1 MTDASRPNASARPLI
16 ILLGVALAVSAAVSD
31 KASRDNMRDMTS
43 RTAKRRMR

>member
-1 MTDASRPNASARPLI
+1 MLTIVSI
-16 ILLGVALAVSAAVSD
+16 ISFSLLGVALAVSAAVSD